1 MSFLAP
7 IFFVLAG
14 AIGLPL
20 LFHLIR
26 QRPQNKT
33 PFSSFIF
40 LQPSPKR
47 LTRRSRLDD
56 LFLLFVRA
64 LALLLIALAF
74 MRPFYRSS
82 RQEVAVADGEV
93 RILVVDRSASMRRD
107 GIWPQL
113 QESIRQESRSLGP
126 TDRLGIIAFDQDPEV
141 ILSPRETGV
150 QPQTVEAIL
159 TQLQPTWK
167 RADLGK
173 AFVLATGMIEEV
185 DVEQIASKRTIVL
198 LSDQQTE
205 TDLAAL
211 NGFAWPESVEVRC
224 CRLGSRS
231 ATNASLGVAAAN
243 LQTGLRVV
251 VTNAS
256 TSLRGDFH
264 LHWIDS
270 QGNEIHASQGP
281 ALSLSVP
288 AGSSRVA
295 LLPSVPVGAQGLKL
309 KGDEEP
315 FDNLAFFTM
324 PKPISQQV
332 LFLGERFDDPRD
344 DLFYFLQQ
352 IDLQQPGRTI
362 VFQAAPASSLAKLV
376 QDPSIAAGGTLQP
389 ERVPLLIIHDFP
401 PLEMIPSLEAYL
413 VLGGRILVV
422 LDSRSSAD
430 DAVAAG
436 LRSLTAEQELKIA
449 PTKMNGDAMLSR
461 IDFTH
466 PLFAPFADSRFADFT
481 KIQFWRTQDV
491 QLPREAPW
499 KVLAWFDHGA
509 PAIYSCLRGKGELFL
524 LAAGW
529 QPTESQFALSTKF
542 VPLVALWIGPAVN
555 LHSEQLWEVGQPLP
569 ITAAQL
575 NRCIQVGGTPAMV
588 ELRDAHGSI
597 VEAGV
602 YQLPDQ
608 EELSSSTS
616 RLFAVNLPKTE
627 RAEGTYDLSLLEQL
641 GVRFTSAR
649 AESSREENLRQ
660 MQDQELEQQQQWWRM
675 LLLAALALLLIE
687 TFWSLRRKRQ
697 STLEQSSAPRTSLG
711 SVQ

>member
-7 IFFVLAG
+7 IFFVVAG

-33 PFSSFIF
+33 LFSSLIF

-56 LFLLFVRA
+56 LFLLFIRA

-82 RQEVAVADGEV
+82 RQQVALAPGEI

-107 GIWPQL
+107 GIWSQL
-113 QESIRQESRSLGP
+113 QDWVRRESRSLGP

-141 ILSPRETGV
+141 ILSPNETGV

-173 AFVLATGMIEEV
+173 ALVLATGMIEEV
-185 DVEQIASKRTIVL
+185 DIERLASKRTIIL
-198 LSDQQTE
+198 LSDQQAE

-211 NGFAWPESVEVRC
+211 NGFAWPDSVEVRC
-224 CRLGSRS
+224 CKLDPPS
-231 ATNASLGVAAAN
+231 ATRASLGIVAAN
-243 LQTGLRVV
+243 RESGIRFV

-256 TSLRGDFH
+256 TSVRGDFRF
-264 LHWIDS
+264 HWIDA
-270 QGNEIHASQGP
+270 QGKTLLDPQSP
-281 ALSLSVP
+281 ALSLSVA

-295 LLPSVPVGAQGLKL
+295 SLPSVPGGAQGLEL
-309 KGDEEP
+309 AGDDEP
-315 FDNLAFFTM
+315 FDNLAFFAM

-376 QDPSIAAGGTLQP
+376 QDPSISAGGTLQP

-401 PLEMIPSLEAYL
+401 PLEMLPSLEAYL
-413 VLGGRILVV
+413 ALGGRILVV
-422 LDSRSSAD
+422 LDSRSSTD

-499 KVLAWFDHGA
+499 KVLAWFDHGS
-509 PAIYSCLRGKGELFL
+509 PAIYSRLRGKGELFL

-542 VPLVALWIGPAVN
+542 VPLVALWIGPAADV
-555 LHSEQLWEVGQPLP
+555 HTERLWEVGQLLP
-569 ITAAQL
+569 ITAEQL
-575 NRCIQVGGTPAMV
+575 NRCMLVGGTPAMV
-588 ELRDAHGSI
+588 EVRDARGSI
-597 VEAGV
+597 VQPGV

-675 LLLAALALLLIE
+675 LLLVALALLLIE
-687 TFWSLRRKRQ
+687 TIWSLRRKRQ